1 MANKKDD
8 KEKLMEQVFG
18 KGAPNRKITEED
30 LKALQYNPFEGQQL
44 SEEWKAIEENSKKLQ
59 AETKKILEKYTEE
72 DFEKLKSE
80 LRKDFGDTLPVEQQ
94 ENLTIVHNQMELNEK
109 FEAIEAELNKQVLCQ
124 NEYNHAL
131 VTAMRRPT
139 VMGVQ
144 PSGLKAA
151 ILISGQKATGRHT
164 SVNLVTK
171 LLSEQEILANG
182 YISVIDLGQY
192 GGKEDESNLI
202 QDLYTAINKSQVIIF
217 DNVDQVAAGFL
228 PYIQEIV
235 TDGELTLNK
244 RYTLSNKQLVET
256 ANTLVKDTVK
266 SLSFK
271 GKYLVFMTTYKID
284 KLLEVV
290 GARFINTMSD
300 VIKTKDIVKDDIEV
314 IYPVKLQD
322 FQKKCTENLKIDV
335 EVDKKVQ
342 KYVEDNFIDSEN
354 VTFLMNF
361 FNRCYEALA
370 EYKLQNIKDETI
382 SLKMTVKNNL
392 IHFVDGEANK
402 TMDDLLP
409 KVLADAK
416 EGVRK
421 ELDQLVGLTEI
432 KQYILSL
439 EDFYEAQKL
448 REKQGLKTTEV
459 SKHMIFTGNPGTGKT
474 TIARL
479 IAKYLKAIGVLSN
492 GQLIEVSRNDLVG
505 KYLGHTA
512 PQTMQVIKSAMGGI
526 LFIDEAYTLAKGG
539 NDFGQEAIDT
549 ILKAMED
556 NRDNFVVIVAG
567 YPEPMEQFLE
577 SNPGLKSRF
586 NKNIM
591 FEDYSKEELFS
602 IFQVFC
608 QPYQMKLSEEAERSL
623 KTYLVWLVQN
633 KDANFANGREMR
645 NLFESAL
652 SNQANRLAEMP
663 DITNDELNTIEM
675 VDFPGWVNNPVMKA
689 D

>member
-171 LLSEQEILANG
+171 LLSEQEIMANG

-322 FQKKCTENLKIDV
+322 FQKKCSENLKIDV

-370 EYKLQNIKDETI
+370 DYKLQNIKDETI

-402 TMDDLLP
+402 AMDDLLP

-416 EGVRK
+416 EEVRK

-526 LFIDEAYTLAKGG
+526 LFIDEAYSLYRG
-539 NDFGQEAIDT
+539 NNDSFGLEAIDT
-549 ILKAMED
+549 LVKAMED
-556 NRDNFVVIVAG
+556 NRDDLIVILAG
-567 YPEPMEQFLE
+567 YTREMKEFLE
-577 SNPGLKSRF
+577 SNSGLASRF
-586 NKNIM
+586 PNQIE
-591 FEDYSKEELFS
+591 FPDYTAEEL
-602 IFQVFC
+602 
-608 QPYQMKLSEEAERSL
+608 YQITEIQAKSKGYKLDGAIKEPLTEYFAKIQASNAQRSGNGRLARNVVEEAIIHQSKRIINDKNAPLDLLLLEDL
-623 KTYLVWLVQN
+623 DLEI
-633 KDANFANGREMR
+633 KDK
-645 NLFESAL
+645 
-652 SNQANRLAEMP
+652 
-663 DITNDELNTIEM
+663 I
-675 VDFPGWVNNPVMKA
+675 
-689 D
+689 

>member
-314 IYPVKLQD
+314 IYPAKLQD
-322 FQKKCTENLKIDV
+322 FQKKCSENLKIEV

-354 VTFLMNF
+354 VTFVMNF

-416 EGVRK
+416 EEVRK

-526 LFIDEAYTLAKGG
+526 LFIDEAYSLYRG
-539 NDFGQEAIDT
+539 NNDSFGLEAIDT
-549 ILKAMED
+549 LVKAMED
-556 NRDNFVVIVAG
+556 NRDDLIVILAG
-567 YPEPMEQFLE
+567 YTREMKEFLE
-577 SNPGLKSRF
+577 SNSGLASRF
-586 NKNIM
+586 PNQIE
-591 FEDYSKEELFS
+591 FPDYTAEEL
-602 IFQVFC
+602 
-608 QPYQMKLSEEAERSL
+608 YQITEIQAKSKGYKLDGAIKEPLTEYFAKIQASNAQRSGNGRLARNVVEEAIIHQSKRIINDKNAPLDLLLLEDL
-623 KTYLVWLVQN
+623 DLEI
-633 KDANFANGREMR
+633 KDK
-645 NLFESAL
+645 
-652 SNQANRLAEMP
+652 
-663 DITNDELNTIEM
+663 I
-675 VDFPGWVNNPVMKA
+675 
-689 D
+689 

>member
-59 AETKKILEKYTEE
+59 EETQKILSKYTEE

-94 ENLTIVHNQMELNEK
+94 ENLTIVHSQIELNEK
-109 FEAIEAELNKQVLCQ
+109 FEAIEAELNKQILCQ
-124 NEYNHAL
+124 NEYNHSL

-151 ILISGQKATGRHT
+151 ILISGQKATGRHS
-164 SVNLVTK
+164 SVDLVTR
-171 LLSEQEILANG
+171 LLNEQELLPNG
-182 YISVIDLGQY
+182 YISTINMAQY
-192 GGKEDESNLI
+192 GGKEDEANLI

-271 GKYLVFMTTYKID
+271 GKYLIFMTTYKID

-290 GARFINTMSD
+290 GAKFINTMSD
-300 VIKTKDIVKDDIEV
+300 VIKTRDIVKDDIDV
-314 IYPVKLQD
+314 IYPVKLAD
-322 FQKKCTENLKIDV
+322 FQKKCQENLKIDV
-335 EVDKKVQ
+335 EVDKKVL

-402 TMDDLLP
+402 SMDDLLP

-416 EGVRK
+416 EEVRQ

-526 LFIDEAYTLAKGG
+526 LFIDEAYSLYRG
-539 NDFGQEAIDT
+539 NNDSFGLEAIDT
-549 ILKAMED
+549 LVKAMED
-556 NRDNFVVIVAG
+556 NRDDLIVILAG
-567 YPEPMEQFLE
+567 YTREMKEFLE
-577 SNPGLKSRF
+577 SNSGLASRF
-586 NKNIM
+586 PNQIE
-591 FEDYSKEELFS
+591 FPDYTADELYQITLIQAKSKG
-602 IFQVFC
+602 
-608 QPYQMKLSEEAERSL
+608 YKLEEAAKEPLIEYFAKVQASNAQRSG
-623 KTYLVWLVQN
+623 
-633 KDANFANGREMR
+633 NGRLAR
-645 NLFESAL
+645 NVVEEAIIHQSK
-652 SNQANRLAEMP
+652 R
-663 DITNDELNTIEM
+663 IINDKNAPLDLLLVEDLDLEFKDNI
-675 VDFPGWVNNPVMKA
+675 
-689 D
+689 